1 MGKYKYLFKNIGLLT
16 LSNFATKLLSFFL
29 VPLYT
34 SVLTT
39 DQYGTYDLFNTT
51 VSVLIPILTV
61 NILEAVLRF
70 SMDKD
75 YNQDAIVSLSTKWLI
90 VSTLLVTFFIII
102 DYFVKIIPIL
112 DRYKIY
118 FLLMFF
124 VQSFSGIITAYSR
137 GTDHIAS
144 LSVSSVIASVVTIG
158 CNIIFLIP
166 FKWGLPGYFLANIIG
181 PLIQCTYLS
190 VRLRI
195 WHHIHLKERFLKQEK
210 EMLKYS
216 FPMIANSVSWW
227 VNNFSDRYIVT
238 WFCGIAANGTY
249 SVSTKIPS
257 ILDVF
262 QTIFNQ
268 AWALSA
274 VKDFDPDDKGGFFS
288 NTYKAYNCLM
298 VVICAFI
305 IATDRILARLLYIG
319 KFYIAWR
326 YVPFLTIAIVFGALT
341 GYLGGFFTAVK
352 NSKAY
357 AISTIYGAIVNII
370 LNFILVPIIGALG
383 ASISTAVCYVV
394 VWLVRVFQS
403 RKYISMKINWFRDVI
418 SYLLLVVQTV
428 FLLIMPE
435 DIWMY
440 IVQLILI
447 CAILWLY
454 RNDIISLM
462 NKIAIRYK

>member
-39 DQYGTYDLFNTT
+39 GQYGTYDLFNTT
-51 VSVLIPILTV
+51 IGVLMPILTV

-75 YNQDAIVSLSTKWLI
+75 YNQDAIVTLSIKWLTI
-90 VSTLLVTFFIII
+90 STLLVAIFIII
-102 DYFVKIIPIL
+102 NHFITIIPIL
-112 DRYKIY
+112 ERYKIY

-124 VQSFSGIITAYSR
+124 VQSFSGIITAYAR
-137 GTDHIAS
+137 GTDHVAS
-144 LSVSSVIASVVTIG
+144 LSVSSVIASAVTIG
-158 CNIIFLIP
+158 CNIVFLIP
-166 FKWGLPGYFLANIIG
+166 FRWGLPGYFLANIIG
-181 PLIQCTYLS
+181 PLIQIIYLS
-190 VRLRI
+190 VRLKI
-195 WHHIHLKERFLKQEK
+195 WYRIHLKERFLKQEK
-210 EMLKYS
+210 EMLRYS
-216 FPMIANSVSWW
+216 SPMIANSISWW
-227 VNNFSDRYIVT
+227 VNSVSDRYIVT
-238 WFCGIAANGTY
+238 WFCGIAANGIY

-274 VKDFDPDDKGGFFS
+274 VKDFDSKDKSGFFS

-305 IATDRILARLLYIG
+305 IANDRILAKFLYIG
-319 KFYIAWR
+319 KFYGAWR

-352 NSKAY
+352 NSKVY
-357 AISTIYGAIVNII
+357 ATSTIYGATVNII

-403 RKYISMKINWFRDVI
+403 KKYISMKVNWLRDI
-418 SYLLLVVQTV
+418 SSYLLLVAQTV
-428 FLLIMPE
+428 FLLVMPE
-435 DIWMY
+435 NIWMY
-440 IVQLILI
+440 MVQLILV
-447 CAILWLY
+447 CAILLLY
-454 RNDIISLM
+454 KNDAMQLVKKVIS
-462 NKIAIRYK
+462 RYK